1 MESDYPNR
9 LLSKY
14 ATLPDKNQ
22 VLAHFRELILA
33 GPAEAGIEESSS
45 ESDTAGTDTDHEAV
59 IAEAPDTETIQEDK
73 APAQEAD
80 AEPAQEADAEPAQ
93 EADAEAAENVQEPDE
108 ASEADAVVDEDSAL
122 EDE

>member
-59 IAEAPDTETIQEDK
+59 IAEAPDTETIQEDE

-80 AEPAQEADAEPAQ
+80 AEPAQEADAEP
-93 EADAEAAENVQEPDE
+93 AENVQEPDE

>member
-14 ATLPDKNQ
+14 ATLPDKSQ

-33 GPAEAGIEESSS
+33 GPAEAAIEESSNAS
-45 ESDTAGTDTDHEAV
+45 NADETEADREALSADAPNTEAV
-59 IAEAPDTETIQEDK
+59 QEDE
-73 APAQEAD
+73 AAD

-93 EADAEAAENVQEPDE
+93 EADAEPAENAPEPEE
-108 ASEADAVVDEDSAL
+108 ASEADAVAHEDAAL